1 MNLKN
6 SKIVKGIAAGVLA
19 LGVSAVLVTATLAA
33 RQDETREH
41 GQPHFGRMHR
51 GFGGFDGMALRQLDL
66 TDAQREQVRSIF
78 EQNRDEMRAAGEKL
92 RTARRALNDAAGAG
106 TVAKA
111 ETIDEAAI
119 RTAAETLANAEAEAA
134 ISRAR
139 IHAQVWQVLT
149 PEQQAKAKELR
160 QQREQRRSQ
169 RQKGEAG
176 R

>member
-6 SKIVKGIAAGVLA
+6 NKIVKGIAAGVLA

-33 RQDETREH
+33 RQDDT
-41 GQPHFGRMHR
+41 GGWQPRFGRMHR
-51 GFGGFDGMALRQLDL
+51 GFGGFGLALRQLDL
-66 TDAQREQVRSIF
+66 TDAQREQVRSLF

-92 RTARRALNDAAGAG
+92 RTARRGLHDAASAG
-106 TVAKA
+106 VV
-111 ETIDEAAI
+111 DEAAI
-119 RTAAETLANAEAEAA
+119 RTAAEALATAEAEAA

-139 IHAQVWQVLT
+139 VHAQVWQILT

-160 QQREQRRSQ
+160 QQREQRRKE
-169 RQKGEAG
+169 RA

>member
-33 RQDETREH
+33 RQEEH
-41 GQPHFGRMHR
+41 GGGRPHFGRMHR

-66 TDAQREQVRSIF
+66 TDAQREQIRSIF
-78 EQNRDEMRAAGEKL
+78 EQNRDEMRAAREKL
-92 RTARRALNDAAGAG
+92 RTARRGLHDAASAD

-111 ETIDEAAI
+111 GTIDKSAI

-134 ISRAR
+134 INRAR
-139 IHAQVWQVLT
+139 VHAQVWQLLT

-160 QQREQRRSQ
+160 QQREQRRKE
-169 RQKGEAG
+169 RA

>member
-19 LGVSAVLVTATLAA
+19 LGVSAVLVTATLVA
-33 RQDETREH
+33 RQDDGGGR
-41 GQPHFGRMHR
+41 QRHFGRMHR

-66 TDAQREQVRSIF
+66 TDAQREQIRSIF

-92 RTARRALNDAAGAG
+92 RTARRGLHDAAGAG
-106 TVAKA
+106 TVANA
-111 ETIDEAAI
+111 GTVDEAAI
-119 RTAAETLANAEAEAA
+119 RTAAESLANAEAEAA
-134 ISRAR
+134 INRAR
-139 IHAQVWQVLT
+139 VHAQVWQLLT

-160 QQREQRRSQ
+160 QQREQRRSE

>member
-6 SKIVKGIAAGVLA
+6 SKIVKSVAAGVLA
-19 LGVSAVLVTATLAA
+19 LGVSGVLVTATLAA
-33 RQDETREH
+33 RQDDTGGGWQARH
-41 GQPHFGRMHR
+41 GRMHR
-51 GFGGFDGMALRQLDL
+51 GFGGFDRLALRQLDL

-78 EQNRDEMRAAGEKL
+78 EQSRNEMRTAGEKL
-92 RTARRALNDAAGAG
+92 RTARRGLHDAAGAEA
-106 TVAKA
+106 V
-111 ETIDEAAI
+111 DEAAI

-134 ISRAR
+134 IQRAR
-139 IHAQVWQVLT
+139 VHAQVWQILT

-160 QQREQRRSQ
+160 QQREQRRKER

>member
-33 RQDETREH
+33 RQEEH
-41 GQPHFGRMHR
+41 GGGRPHFGRMHR

-66 TDAQREQVRSIF
+66 TDAQREQIRSIF
-78 EQNRDEMRAAGEKL
+78 EQNRDEMRAAREKL
-92 RTARRALNDAAGAG
+92 RTARRGLHDAASAD

-111 ETIDEAAI
+111 GTIDESAI

-134 ISRAR
+134 INRAR
-139 IHAQVWQVLT
+139 VHAQVWQLLT

-160 QQREQRRSQ
+160 QQREQRRKE
-169 RQKGEAG
+169 RA

>member
-19 LGVSAVLVTATLAA
+19 LGVSALLVTATLAA
-33 RQDETREH
+33 RQDDT
-41 GQPHFGRMHR
+41 GGGWQPRFGRMHR
-51 GFGGFDGMALRQLDL
+51 GSGGFGLALRQLDL
-66 TDAQREQVRSIF
+66 TDAQREQVQSIF
-78 EQNRDEMRAAGEKL
+78 QQNRDEMRAAGEKL
-92 RTARRALNDAAGAG
+92 RAARRGLHDAASAG
-106 TVAKA
+106 TV
-111 ETIDEAAI
+111 DEAAI

-139 IHAQVWQVLT
+139 VHAQVWQILT

-160 QQREQRRSQ
+160 QQREQRRKER

>member
-19 LGVSAVLVTATLAA
+19 LGVSALLVTATLAA

-51 GFGGFDGMALRQLDL
+51 GFGGFDGRALRQLDL

-92 RTARRALNDAAGAG
+92 RTARRGLYDATGAG
-106 TVAKA
+106 T
-111 ETIDEAAI
+111 IDESAI
-119 RTAAETLANAEAEAA
+119 RSAAETLANAEAEAA

-169 RQKGEAG
+169 KQKGEAG